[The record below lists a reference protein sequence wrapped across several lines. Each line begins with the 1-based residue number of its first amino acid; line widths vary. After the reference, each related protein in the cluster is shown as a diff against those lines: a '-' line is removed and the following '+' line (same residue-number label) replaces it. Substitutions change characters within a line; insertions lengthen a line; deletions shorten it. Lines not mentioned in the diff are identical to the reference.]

1 MAAQMPVKKVE
12 KAHTDRPKTKSP
24 DRSGESGPPSR
35 FIGNPALMMPDEL
48 LAVQRMIG
56 NRAMAALIQTK
67 LTIGPPGDRYEQEA
81 DRVAEQIMQMGDS
94 AAGPMGQPAAG
105 VQREEVQMQPL
116 AATITPLVQR
126 QEEEEE
132 VQAKL
137 QFPIRRQE
145 EEEEEV
151 QAKSQFPIRRQE
163 EEEEEVQAK
172 SQFPIRRQEE
182 EEEEVQAKFQFP
194 IRRQEEEE
202 EEEVQAKSQFPI
214 RRQEEEEE
222 EEVQAKFQLPIQ
234 RQEEEEE
241 EEVQAKFQLPIQRQ
255 EEEEEEEVQ
264 AKSQFPIRR
273 QEEEEETVQAKSRSP
288 SVQLNLEQRLATQK
302 GKGQPLSAEVRAF
315 MEPRFGVDLGGVRVH
330 TGGEAVQLTQALK
343 AQAFTHG
350 QDVYFGAGKYDP
362 GTDAGKRL
370 LAHEL
375 THVVQQSGGRLQRR
389 AAQVV
394 SLSTTPEM
402 MLQRLMTREEV
413 EERGGSPSW
422 KAKIARSSY
431 KRILKSLEKYAKET
445 KREKKLEILSNL
457 WSDVNFWLKT
467 HDQTSR
473 PARRQ
478 VLLDLRQS
486 ISAEI
491 TTLAQGGAGLAS
503 SIVEQAWQSGD
514 ASTICKAF
522 ATALNI
528 LEARVNSL
536 VRAKKQGQVPAEE
549 VQATGKD
556 FFRVYSTLYQLIS
569 VIKFPNQKRLRGKL
583 EESIRASLVGD
594 AESKKGDPRQLYQ
607 YVLVG
612 DAGKRMSAREL
623 QTQADAAAREILRT
637 RGISTLSDWYNT
649 NEGRN
654 FREAYS
660 WLTKPPIK
668 RLYDLYLDN
677 PKKFAKYEKLLGK
690 QSVLDALL
698 ERAENL
704 RMTMTELPGGSQ
716 AVTVLQKYY

>member
-182 EEEEVQAKFQFP
+182 EEEEVQAKFQF
-194 IRRQEEEE
+194 
-202 EEEVQAKSQFPI
+202 
-214 RRQEEEEE
+214 
-222 EEVQAKFQLPIQ
+222 PIQ